1 MKGMNWIFVL
11 KIELFRKSKLKK
23 PEADGD
29 YLHRLH
35 LTTLVQEEVQ
45 DNQTV

>member
-1 MKGMNWIFVL
+1 MIRFENRTVSEV
-11 KIELFRKSKLKK
+11 KIKK

-35 LTTLVQEEVQ
+35 PTTLVQEEVQ

>member
-1 MKGMNWIFVL
+1 L

-29 YLHRLH
+29 YSHWPH
-35 LTTLVQEEVQ
+35 PTTMVQEEVQ
-45 DNQTV
+45 DKQTV